1 MPFTN
6 RNTSHKQKYKPVFG
20 PDPVH
25 PTAYQAAEFDKH
37 AWKNFFKFCFVRNPY
52 ERIVSDFMF
61 STQQKKATVSFREFL
76 ERLADSSRPD
86 PENVIPQNP
95 YNWSMYAINDSISV
109 DFIGKYESLEK
120 DFEFVC
126 SKLGVPFQNSSLPT
140 IKRIRSKGRSY
151 RDWYSG

>member
-1 MPFTN
+1 M
-6 RNTSHKQKYKPVFG
+6 
-20 PDPVH
+20 
-25 PTAYQAAEFDKH
+25 
-37 AWKNFFKFCFVRNPY
+37 
-52 ERIVSDFMF
+52 
-61 STQQKKATVSFREFL
+61 
-76 ERLADSSRPD
+76 
-86 PENVIPQNP
+86 IPQNP